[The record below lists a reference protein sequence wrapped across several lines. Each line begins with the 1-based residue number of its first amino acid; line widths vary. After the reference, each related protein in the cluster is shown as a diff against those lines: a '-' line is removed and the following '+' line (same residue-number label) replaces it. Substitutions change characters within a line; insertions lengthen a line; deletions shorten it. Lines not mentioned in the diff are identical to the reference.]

1 MYGFMKKTLKIEL
14 YIRNPEPA
22 FLIYRYCKPRR
33 IIMMLIYQFNK
44 FIKQV
49 FSEQHLDI
57 LFQLRFYM
65 YNEYPTSHSGILSGH
80 SVQLNRFI
88 VSIAIIFGLLNIVPA
103 HALPDI
109 GAIQDSPD
117 KPWHI
122 MADEISHDQQKD
134 HYIASG
140 HVTITKEARQ
150 LSADFVRF
158 DRRAMMAYASGHVM
172 MTAGEDVLTGA
183 SLEMNLASEIGTL
196 YEGTIFI
203 KENHFYIKGDK
214 LQKVGEKSYT
224 ADTASVSS
232 CDGDVP
238 DWKITGK
245 NMTVTIEGFGTVHQA
260 SLWAK
265 QVPVLYSPYL
275 IFPAK
280 THRQSGLLVPE
291 TGYSERNGF
300 QFSQPFYWAIN
311 DQSDATVYL
320 GYVANRGE
328 KNGIEYRYVLDAGS
342 KGIVMADYL
351 RDRQVDDGTGA
362 WGYTDDNA
370 LRTNLD
376 RYWFRMKHN
385 QAFSSGFTA
394 KLDLDIV
401 SDQDYLREFQSM
413 YMGYDDTNMNFVK
426 NFGRDLDDYNDPVRT
441 NRLIVNKYWSGYAMN
456 AETRWYDNVIARQ
469 SGGPDDSLQRL
480 PVVQFFGSK
489 KHLYETPFFVGFD
502 TEIANFYR
510 KDGEKGQRVDLYPR
524 LYYPWRYQQYFTIEP
539 SIGIRE
545 TAWYSENNET
555 SASGPSTTQ
564 NRNMYDVK
572 LDMSSEFF
580 RVFQIDGESVER
592 IKHIIMPRISY
603 SFIPEYS
610 QDIYPYFDQVD
621 RIQEQNLVT
630 FSLTNTFISKL
641 KPPEGVGDRNPG
653 SQPLYSYREF
663 LRFLI
668 EQGYDI
674 HQADQIDPKPLVPL
688 YAEIQL
694 EPYRFLA
701 FQADAE
707 WSHYDNSFKS
717 RNVGTMISDIRGDR
731 LFVEY
736 RYEANDSESVYTNLL
751 LTLTDRLKAYT
762 DYEQNIQNNTRIQSG
777 VGMRYQSQCW
787 SLDLRYIDGADDRK
801 YIFSI
806 SLSGLGGFGSGSQ
819 DINDLGGR
827 NTMFN
832 APYQVISSPR

>member
-1 MYGFMKKTLKIEL
+1 
-14 YIRNPEPA
+14 
-22 FLIYRYCKPRR
+22 
-33 IIMMLIYQFNK
+33 
-44 FIKQV
+44 
-49 FSEQHLDI
+49 
-57 LFQLRFYM
+57 
-65 YNEYPTSHSGILSGH
+65 
-80 SVQLNRFI
+80 
-88 VSIAIIFGLLNIVPA
+88 
-103 HALPDI
+103 
-109 GAIQDSPD
+109 
-117 KPWHI
+117 
-122 MADEISHDQQKD
+122 MADEISHDQQTD
-134 HYIASG
+134 QYIASG
-140 HVTITKEARQ
+140 HVTISKEARQ

-158 DRRAMMAYASGHVM
+158 NHRAMMAYAQGHVM
-172 MTAGEDVLTGA
+172 MTAGDDVLTGS

-203 KENHFYIKGDK
+203 KENHFFIRGDK
-214 LQKVGEKSYT
+214 LQKVGEKTYS

-232 CDGDVP
+232 CDGEAP

-245 NMTVTIEGFGTVHQA
+245 NMTVTIEGYGTVHHA
-260 SLWAK
+260 ALWAK

-280 THRQSGLLVPE
+280 NQRQSGLLVPE
-291 TGYSERNGF
+291 TGYSVRNGF

-311 DQSDATVYL
+311 DQSDATLNFMYI
-320 GYVANRGE
+320 ANRGE
-328 KNGIEYRYVLDAGS
+328 KNGIEYRYVMDAGT
-342 KGIVMADYL
+342 KGVVMADYL

-362 WGYTDDNA
+362 WGYTDDNV

-385 QAFSSGFTA
+385 QEFSSGFSA

-401 SDQDYLREFQSM
+401 SDQDYLREFRSM
-413 YMGYDDTNMNFVK
+413 YMGYDDSNSNFYRY
-426 NFGRDLDDYNDPVRT
+426 FGRGLDDYNDQIRA
-441 NRLIVNKYWSGYAMN
+441 NSLIVNKYWSGYAMN
-456 AETRWYDNVIARQ
+456 AQTLWYDNVIARQ
-469 SGGPDDSLQRL
+469 TGGPDYSLQKL
-480 PVVQFFGSK
+480 PDVEFYGSK
-489 KHLYETPFFVGFD
+489 KYLYNTPFFLGFN

-510 KDGEKGQRVDLYPR
+510 KDGEKGQRVDIYPR
-524 LYYPWRYQQYFTIEP
+524 LSYPWRYQQYFTIEP
-539 SIGIRE
+539 SIGVRE
-545 TAWYSENNET
+545 TAWYSESNDANASDS
-555 SASGPSTTQ
+555 SATQ
-564 NRNMYDVK
+564 NRNMYDVR

-580 RVFQIDGESVER
+580 RVFQIDGERVER
-592 IKHIIMPRISY
+592 IKHIIMPRIRY

-610 QDIYPYFDQVD
+610 QNIYPYFDPVD
-621 RIQEQNLVT
+621 RIQEQNLVA

-641 KPPEGVGDRNPG
+641 KPPEDMADRNPAAAH
-653 SQPLYSYREF
+653 PPYSYREF

-668 EQGYDI
+668 EQGYDM
-674 HQADQIDPKPLVPL
+674 HQADQVDPKPLVPL
-688 YAEIQL
+688 YGEIQL

-717 RNVGTMISDIRGDR
+717 RNVGAMISDIRGDR

-762 DYEQNIQNNTRIQSG
+762 DYEQNIQNSTRIQSG

-787 SLDLRYIDGADDRK
+787 SVDLRYIDEVDDRK
-801 YIFSI
+801 YIFLVN
-806 SLSGLGGFGSGSQ
+806 LSGLGGFGSGSW

-832 APYQVISSPR
+832 APYQVIRAQ

>member
-1 MYGFMKKTLKIEL
+1 
-14 YIRNPEPA
+14 
-22 FLIYRYCKPRR
+22 
-33 IIMMLIYQFNK
+33 
-44 FIKQV
+44 
-49 FSEQHLDI
+49 
-57 LFQLRFYM
+57 
-65 YNEYPTSHSGILSGH
+65 
-80 SVQLNRFI
+80 
-88 VSIAIIFGLLNIVPA
+88 
-103 HALPDI
+103 
-109 GAIQDSPD
+109 
-117 KPWHI
+117 
-122 MADEISHDQQKD
+122 MADEISHDQQTD
-134 HYIASG
+134 QYIASG
-140 HVTITKEARQ
+140 HVTISKEARQ

-158 DRRAMMAYASGHVM
+158 NHRAMMAYAQGHVM
-172 MTAGEDVLTGA
+172 MTAGDDVLTGS

-203 KENHFYIKGDK
+203 KENHFFIRGDK
-214 LQKVGEKSYT
+214 LQKVGEKTYS

-232 CDGDVP
+232 CDGEAP

-245 NMTVTIEGFGTVHQA
+245 NMTVTIEGYGTVHHA
-260 SLWAK
+260 ALWAK

-280 THRQSGLLVPE
+280 NQRQSGLLVPK
-291 TGYSERNGF
+291 TGYSVRNGF

-311 DQSDATVYL
+311 DQSDATLNFMYI
-320 GYVANRGE
+320 ANRGE
-328 KNGIEYRYVLDAGS
+328 KNGIEYRYVMDAGT
-342 KGIVMADYL
+342 KGVVMADYL

-362 WGYTDDNA
+362 WGYTDDNV

-385 QAFSSGFTA
+385 QEFSSGFSA

-401 SDQDYLREFQSM
+401 SDQDYLREFRSM
-413 YMGYDDTNMNFVK
+413 YMGYDDSNSNFYRY
-426 NFGRDLDDYNDPVRT
+426 FGRGLDDYNDQIRA
-441 NRLIVNKYWSGYAMN
+441 NSLIVNKYWSGYAMN
-456 AETRWYDNVIARQ
+456 AQTLWYDNVIARQ
-469 SGGPDDSLQRL
+469 TGGPDYSLQKL
-480 PVVQFFGSK
+480 PDVEFYGSK
-489 KHLYETPFFVGFD
+489 KYLYNTPFFLGFN

-510 KDGEKGQRVDLYPR
+510 KDGEKGQRVDIYPR
-524 LYYPWRYQQYFTIEP
+524 LSYPWRYQQYFTIEP
-539 SIGIRE
+539 SIGVRE
-545 TAWYSENNET
+545 TAWYSESNDANASDS
-555 SASGPSTTQ
+555 SATQ
-564 NRNMYDVK
+564 NRNMYDVR

-580 RVFQIDGESVER
+580 RVFQIDGERVER
-592 IKHIIMPRISY
+592 IKHIIMPRIRY

-610 QDIYPYFDQVD
+610 QNIYPYFDPVD
-621 RIQEQNLVT
+621 RIQEQNLVA

-641 KPPEGVGDRNPG
+641 KPPEDMADRNPAAAH
-653 SQPLYSYREF
+653 PPYSYREF

-668 EQGYDI
+668 EQGYDM
-674 HQADQIDPKPLVPL
+674 HQADQVDPKPLVPL
-688 YAEIQL
+688 YGEIQL

-717 RNVGTMISDIRGDR
+717 RNVGAMISDIRGDR

-762 DYEQNIQNNTRIQSG
+762 DYEQNIQNSTRIQSG

-787 SLDLRYIDGADDRK
+787 SVDLRYIDEVDDRK
-801 YIFSI
+801 YIFLVN
-806 SLSGLGGFGSGSQ
+806 LSGLGGFGSGSW

-832 APYQVISSPR
+832 APYQVIRAQ

>member
-1 MYGFMKKTLKIEL
+1 MY
-14 YIRNPEPA
+14 
-22 FLIYRYCKPRR
+22 
-33 IIMMLIYQFNK
+33 
-44 FIKQV
+44 
-49 FSEQHLDI
+49 H
-57 LFQLRFYM
+57 
-65 YNEYPTSHSGILSGH
+65 EYSKSHIDILSGH

-88 VSIAIIFGLLNIVPA
+88 VSIAIFFGLLNIVPA
-103 HALPDI
+103 HAFPDI
-109 GAIQDSPD
+109 GSMQDSPD

-158 DRRAMMAYASGHVM
+158 DRRAMMAYARGHVM

-232 CDGDVP
+232 CDGEVP

-280 THRQSGLLVPE
+280 TQRQSGLLVPE
-291 TGYSERNGF
+291 AGYSERNGF

-351 RDRQVDDGTGA
+351 HDRQVDDGTGT

-385 QAFSSGFTA
+385 QAFSSGFSA

-426 NFGRDLDDYNDPVRT
+426 NFGRDLDDYNDPVRV
-441 NRLIVNKYWSGYAMN
+441 NRLIINKNWSGYAMN

-480 PVVQFFGSK
+480 PVVQFYGSK
-489 KHLYETPFFVGFD
+489 KNLFETPFFVGFD

-510 KDGEKGQRVDLYPR
+510 KDGEKGQRVDVYPR

-545 TAWYSENNET
+545 TAWYSESNET
-555 SASGPSTTQ
+555 SAGGASTTQ

-610 QDIYPYFDQVD
+610 QNIYPYFDQVD

-641 KPPEGVGDRNPG
+641 KPPENM
-653 SQPLYSYREF
+653 
-663 LRFLI
+663 
-668 EQGYDI
+668 
-674 HQADQIDPKPLVPL
+674 A
-688 YAEIQL
+688 
-694 EPYRFLA
+694 
-701 FQADAE
+701 
-707 WSHYDNSFKS
+707 
-717 RNVGTMISDIRGDR
+717 
-731 LFVEY
+731 
-736 RYEANDSESVYTNLL
+736 
-751 LTLTDRLKAYT
+751 
-762 DYEQNIQNNTRIQSG
+762 
-777 VGMRYQSQCW
+777 
-787 SLDLRYIDGADDRK
+787 DRK
-801 YIFSI
+801 PEV
-806 SLSGLGGFGSGSQ
+806 L
-819 DINDLGGR
+819 
-827 NTMFN
+827 
-832 APYQVISSPR
+832 

>member
-1 MYGFMKKTLKIEL
+1 MNDEDPKSHI
-14 YIRNPEPA
+14 N
-22 FLIYRYCKPRR
+22 
-33 IIMMLIYQFNK
+33 
-44 FIKQV
+44 
-49 FSEQHLDI
+49 I
-57 LFQLRFYM
+57 L
-65 YNEYPTSHSGILSGH
+65 PGP
-80 SVQLNRFI
+80 SVRLNRFI
-88 VSIAIIFGLLNIVPA
+88 ISIAVFFGLLSVVSA
-103 HALPDI
+103 HAFTNI
-109 GAIQDSPD
+109 GSIQDSPD

-122 MADEISHDQQKD
+122 MADEISHDQQND

-140 HVTITKEARQ
+140 NVTITKEARR

-158 DRRAMMAYASGHVM
+158 DHRAMMAYARGHVM
-172 MTAGEDVLTGA
+172 MTAGEDVLTGS

-224 ADTASVSS
+224 AETASVSS
-232 CDGDVP
+232 CDGEDP

-245 NMTVTIEGFGTVHQA
+245 NMMVTIEGYGTVRHA
-260 SLWAK
+260 ALWAK
-265 QVPVLYSPYL
+265 QVPILYTPYM

-280 THRQSGLLVPE
+280 TKRQSGLLVPE

-311 DQSDATVYL
+311 DQSDATFNFEHI
-320 GYVANRGE
+320 ANRGE
-328 KNGIEYRYVLDAGS
+328 KTGVEYRYVLDTRS

-351 RDRQVDDGTGA
+351 HDRQTDDGTGS
-362 WGYTDDNA
+362 WGYTDDNV

-394 KLDLDIV
+394 KLDLDVV
-401 SDQDYLREFQSM
+401 SDQDYLREFRSM
-413 YMGYDDTNMNFVK
+413 YMGYDDTNANFYK
-426 NFGRDLDDYNDPVRT
+426 YFGRDLDDYNDPVRV
-441 NRLIVNKYWSGYAMN
+441 NRLNINKYWSGYALN

-469 SGGPDDSLQRL
+469 SGGPDESLQRL
-480 PVVQFFGSK
+480 PVVQFYGSK
-489 KHLYETPFFVGFD
+489 KYLFETPFFVGFD

-510 KDGEKGQRVDLYPR
+510 KDGTKGQRADVYPR
-524 LYYPWRYQQYFTIEP
+524 LSFPWRYQQYFTVEP
-539 SIGIRE
+539 SVGVRE
-545 TAWYSENNET
+545 TAWYSEDNEN
-555 SASGPSTTQ
+555 GPRDAGATQ
-564 NRNMYDVK
+564 SRSMYDIN
-572 LDMSSEFF
+572 LNLSTELFN
-580 RVFQIDGESVER
+580 VFQVNGESVER
-592 IKHIIMPRISY
+592 IKHTLMPRIGY

-610 QDIYPYFDQVD
+610 QDIYPYFDQLD

-641 KPPEGVGDRNPG
+641 KPPEDVADRNPG
-653 SQPLYSYREF
+653 SPPPYSYREF

-674 HQADQIDPKPLVPL
+674 HQEDQMDPKPFVPL
-688 YAEIQL
+688 YGEIQL

-707 WSHYDNSFKS
+707 WSHYDNQFKS

-736 RYEANDSESVYTNLL
+736 RYETNDSESVYTNLL
-751 LTLTDRLKAYT
+751 VTLTDRLKVYT
-762 DYEQNIQNNTRIQSG
+762 DYEQNILDNRRIQSG
-777 VGMRYQSQCW
+777 LGMRYQSQCW
-787 SLDLRYIDGADDRK
+787 SVDIRYIDEVDDKK
-801 YIFSI
+801 YIFLVN
-806 SLSGLGGFGSGSQ
+806 LSGLGGFGSGSW

-832 APYQVISSPR
+832 APYQIISSQK